1 MIWLIIIG
9 MVIIALTIVLLP
21 LLRAKPVQSE
31 NRTQQNIEIA
41 QEQLSNLKETKDK
54 GEISEFDYKVAREDI
69 EKTLHLDLV
78 DQTNANS
85 IDSGSDYKTSGF
97 LIVAFPVVVIT
108 LYYSL
113 GSPLLLNVNSQT
125 ESTES
130 SMMSKPPVVTE
141 QKGKVAD
148 VKSMFEKLEKRLE
161 QNPDD
166 AQGWM
171 MMGLTYM
178 HFEQYD
184 QAVDAYT
191 KAVALLPNDSDAVMA
206 LNRAI
211 KAQSGNDIETK
222 APTAM
227 DTDTIEKKMIAPN
240 GQTVDVGAMVM
251 RLRAKL
257 EANPENPEGWVLLGR
272 SYSNLKRNA
281 DAVAA
286 YEQALNLMPNNPEVR
301 SLLNSAKTAAETE

>member
-1 MIWLIIIG
+1 MIGLIIIG

-97 LIVAFPVVVIT
+97 LIVALPVVVIT

-184 QAVDAYT
+184 QSVDAYT

-272 SYSNLKRNA
+272 SYSNLNRNA